1 MKFYLTFIH
10 VAQKQKQKI
19 NRLKQNVTKHKRK
32 CDKEVIE
39 DYKKECLG
47 KKVVHVDLKNL
58 YAKHR
63 GQKPGIKI
71 ADDFNKTGAE
81 KACLF
86 LMNIMDTEIISSKNV
101 KF

>member
-1 MKFYLTFIH
+1 MFG
-10 VAQKQKQKI
+10 
-19 NRLKQNVTKHKRK
+19 
-32 CDKEVIE
+32 KESSARR
-39 DYKKECLG
+39 
-47 KKVVHVDLKNL
+47 LKNL